1 VRRSLLGPALTYP
14 LTALLDDRV
23 ADDQVRAIFETVFEL
38 RAERAAD
45 R

>member
-1 VRRSLLGPALTYP
+1 M
-14 LTALLDDRV
+14 DDRV

-38 RAERAAD
+38 RQEQKEETAD